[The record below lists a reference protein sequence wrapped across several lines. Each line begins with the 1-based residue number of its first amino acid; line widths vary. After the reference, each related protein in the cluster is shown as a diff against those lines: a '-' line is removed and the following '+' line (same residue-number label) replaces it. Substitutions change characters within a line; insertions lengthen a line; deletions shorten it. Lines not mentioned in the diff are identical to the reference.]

1 MIADVS
7 TALDDVLRAAVT
19 LRHAAGA
26 GRVFELFVMT
36 SVARAL
42 RSRGY
47 DVWLQRSD
55 GTPIRRG
62 DADLRFIQRGGAPSG
77 VAGAIQ
83 GADNAS
89 SIVFQRRRARRAPRW
104 EIWNGVQFAG
114 RSGATHEIDLAVVP
128 AEVGQALRALPSGG
142 IPTGRPR
149 VAIECKDVGL
159 PGSVDEMRA
168 FVARLYDVT
177 LLHAHHRHLGV
188 PNPARAL
195 HPDSPTG
202 PRHRA
207 SLTYWIENRR
217 TLNVIARRTGF
228 VAGAAALTRYHAIEP
243 HGSITVGSPDAAR
256 LVGAVVDWIVS
267 HRL

>member
-1 MIADVS
+1 MITDV
-7 TALDDVLRAAVT
+7 TDALDEILGAAVT

-26 GRVFELFVMT
+26 GRIFELFVMT
-36 SVARAL
+36 SVARVLAGH
-42 RSRGY
+42 GY
-47 DVWLQRSD
+47 EVWLQRSD
-55 GTPIRRG
+55 GSRLRPG
-62 DADLRFIQRGGAPSG
+62 DTDLRFIQRGGAPSG
-77 VAGAIQ
+77 VAGAAQ
-83 GADNAS
+83 GPNNAS
-89 SIVFQRRRARRAPRW
+89 AIAFRRRRSRNAPQW

-114 RSGATHEIDLAVVP
+114 RSGATHEIDLAIVP
-128 AEVGQALRALPSGG
+128 TEVGRALRALPGG
-142 IPTGRPR
+142 GVPTGRPR
-149 VAIECKDVGL
+149 IAIECKDVGL
-159 PGSVDEMRA
+159 PGSVDEMRT

-188 PNPARAL
+188 PDPARAL
-195 HPDSPTG
+195 HPDSPSG

-243 HGSITVGSPDAAR
+243 HGFITAGSADTAR
-256 LVGAVVDWIVS
+256 LVDVIVDWIVS